1 MDDQAGPE
9 VPELTAEEVID
20 HYYQELINTETS
32 VKSNASG
39 SSFNQQIDD
48 YRVKQATKYKEGSA
62 NSVTLLGDSMV
73 KRIKGQKLSQSKM
86 VTVISRPGAKIDDL
100 STMIMDGSIVIQ
112 TSELIVHVGT
122 NNTRDD
128 AETIS
133 TKIESLCEMAQVKFA
148 IRDITISSIIH
159 RHPEN
164 RREHDKI
171 VSVNILIRQICC
183 SYHWK
188 LSIMTTLLSDCLPQT
203 EFILVASA

>member
-1 MDDQAGPE
+1 MQPRAFCFLFKSIWLDDQAGPE

-32 VKSNASG
+32 VKSNAYG
-39 SSFNQQIDD
+39 SSFNQQIDE
-48 YRVKQATKYKEGSA
+48 YRVKQATK
-62 NSVTLLGDSMV
+62 
-73 KRIKGQKLSQSKM
+73 KLRQSKM
-86 VTVISRPGAKIDDL
+86 VTVISCAGAKIDDL

-159 RHPEN
+159 RH

-171 VSVNILIRQICC
+171 VSVNKLIRQIC
-183 SYHWK
+183 
-188 LSIMTTLLSDCLPQT
+188 
-203 EFILVASA
+203 